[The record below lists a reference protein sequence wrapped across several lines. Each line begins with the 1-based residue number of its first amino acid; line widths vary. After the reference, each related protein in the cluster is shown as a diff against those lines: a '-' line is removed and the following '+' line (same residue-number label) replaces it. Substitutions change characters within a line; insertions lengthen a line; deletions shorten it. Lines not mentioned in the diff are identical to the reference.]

1 MKNANRK
8 PTIKE
13 LEKRIGMIEIYLQK
27 VINPNLNATMNMFE
41 QYLEYKND
49 LEPFTER
56 ISEKVDEQIKRAS
69 EEGQTQPTEGS
80 GIAKTSSKDGKEL
93 QPRSTQQR
101 QRGSSTRKGGRR
113 NKR

>member
-41 QYLEYKND
+41 QYLEYKN
-49 LEPFTER
+49 ETE
-56 ISEKVDEQIKRAS
+56 EFLQFM
-69 EEGQTQPTEGS
+69 EGETENV
-80 GIAKTSSKDGKEL
+80 EF
-93 QPRSTQQR
+93 R
-101 QRGSSTRKGGRR
+101 
-113 NKR
+113 